1 MKTLI
6 RIIEFSNYITKA
18 LIIVCLFALLI
29 NISCSASENKTE
41 TPEDCN
47 CEVQHYL
54 YVPNVGHL
62 GGSYQ
67 LQYSESIDFDC
78 INNEFGVYYPVSNV
92 NYNYDKIVCE

>member
-1 MKTLI
+1 MKTKIILI
-6 RIIEFSNYITKA
+6 A
-18 LIIVCLFALLI
+18 LAFGLM
-29 NISCSASENKTE
+29 SSTCSEEE
-41 TPEDCN
+41 TVTEDCN

-78 INNEFGVYYPVSNV
+78 VNNEFGVYYPVSNV

>member
-1 MKTLI
+1 MKTKIILI
-6 RIIEFSNYITKA
+6 A
-18 LIIVCLFALLI
+18 LAFGLM
-29 NISCSASENKTE
+29 SSTCSEEERTTA
-41 TPEDCN
+41 PGDCN

>member
-1 MKTLI
+1 MKTKLFLI
-6 RIIEFSNYITKA
+6 A
-18 LIIVCLFALLI
+18 LAFGLM
-29 NISCSASENKTE
+29 SSTCSEEERTIA
-41 TPEDCN
+41 PEDCN

-62 GGSYQ
+62 GGNYQ
-67 LQYSESIDFDC
+67 LQYSENIDFDC